1 MTAPSATSR
10 RPGWLRFLP
19 LVVIAAALGLALVFR
34 VHERLSLDALYAQSR
49 TLDAFVA
56 QNLVAALALFML
68 GYAVAVAISLPGAS
82 ILTIS
87 GGFLFGTWFGGGA
100 AWLAATIG
108 ATLIFLAARTAF
120 GDVLRARAGSWLEKL
135 STGFRENAFN
145 YLLVLRLTPMA
156 PFFIV
161 NLAPA
166 FFNVSL
172 RDYVLATLIG
182 MIPGAFVYASVG
194 AALQIGAGDRRN
206 QRSKGGGGRDLL
218 LACCV
223 RAHSRAGRACADTCC
238 GACAA
243 RPARGAHS

>member
-19 LVVIAAALGLALVFR
+19 LVVIAAALGLALVLR
-34 VHERLSLDALYAQSR
+34 VHERLSLDSLYAQSR

-56 QNLVAALALFML
+56 QNLVAALALFAL
-68 GYAVAVAISLPGAS
+68 GYAVAVTISLPGAS

-100 AWLAATIG
+100 AWLGATIG

-120 GDVLRARAGSWLEKL
+120 GDALRARAGSWLEKL
-135 STGFRENAFN
+135 STGFRENAFS
-145 YLLVLRLTPMA
+145 YLLVLRLTPVA

-161 NLAPA
+161 NVAPA

-182 MIPGAFVYASVG
+182 IIPGTFVYAAVG
-194 AALQIGAGDRRN
+194 AALKSALAAGATNDPREAAGAIFSSPAVYGPIIG
-206 QRSKGGGGRDLL
+206 LVV
-218 LACCV
+218 LALIPVAV
-223 RAHSRAGRACADTCC
+223 RALRGR
-238 GACAA
+238 
-243 RPARGAHS
+243 RGEPTS